1 MLLKENI
8 GEYIFVLWYIQ
19 LVIRVRQKFIKKNIG
34 KYDYIKIKNL
44 CSSKVTMKRIKTQFS
59 N

>member
-8 GEYIFVLWYIQ
+8 GEYIFVLWYIL
-19 LVIRVRQKFIKKNIG
+19 LVIEVRPTFIKKNIG

-44 CSSKVTMKRIKTQFS
+44 CSSKVTMKRINTQFS